1 MPAAFFIDLRHG
13 RAISADRA
21 VCLMPQV
28 EAQGRAD
35 LEGTGFDQGP
45 HTGAGQEMN
54 EAYRQ
59 AFLLCKAGEGLPVA
73 SRGQGSEGIKIEAT
87 R

>member
-1 MPAAFFIDLRHG
+1 MPAAFFIDFRHG
-13 RAISADRA
+13 GAISADRA
-21 VCLMPQV
+21 VCLMPEI

-45 HTGAGQEMN
+45 NTGAGQEMN

-59 AFLLCKAGEGLPVA
+59 AFSLCKASEGFPVA
-73 SRGQGSEGIKIEAT
+73 SRGQGPEEIKIEAT